1 MREIARLLS
10 ALVPSILW
18 GCGGPPPPPP
28 VAPSAYEFPH
38 VTVWTA
44 FPSVRLIG
52 DSLAIAIERPFTALH
67 VVDANPEF
75 LTVRCGSCRERLVG
89 RVRQRDVVFEPRSPA
104 DAAHAT
110 LAEFALAVRAAAE
123 RADTAA
129 LAAVMSPD
137 FTFALMGAQGAERAR
152 AAWAADGF
160 RTLSQVP
167 ALLDGGLAPVG
178 PGLWAAPP
186 AFAEAL
192 GYHGLRTGF
201 RLGSGGR
208 WEWLYLVRGE
218 ADAASGRAAPARP
231 QSS

>member
-1 MREIARLLS
+1 MREIAR
-10 ALVPSILW
+10 ALTVLVLPILW

-28 VAPSAYEFPH
+28 APAPYEFPH
-38 VTVWTA
+38 TTVWTA
-44 FPSVRLIG
+44 FPGVRLAG
-52 DSLAIAIERPFTALH
+52 DSTTIEIERPFTALH
-67 VVDANPEF
+67 VIDADPET
-75 LTVRCGSCRERLVG
+75 LTVRCGSCEGLAVG
-89 RVRQRDVVFEPRSPA
+89 RVRQRDVVFDARSPA
-104 DAAHAT
+104 EAAHAT
-110 LAEFALAVRAAAE
+110 LSEFALAVRSAAE
-123 RADTAA
+123 RSDTAA

-160 RTLSQVP
+160 RTLSQMA
-167 ALLDGGLAPVG
+167 ALLDRGLAPVG

-186 AFAEAL
+186 EFAEAL

-201 RLGSGGR
+201 RLGRGGR

-218 ADAASGRAAPARP
+218 ADAASGRAAPATP